1 MCTFEEKCFTPLSAS
16 EYRLLDIL
24 CTLSIKNK
32 TDISMEELARFAQS
46 SEESI
51 RRSLRKLEQAELVVT
66 TRTKRNLGRLHK
78 NKYELVSPS
87 HKNVDETSFVH
98 ENMEAAV
105 HKNVDENPAIHKNE
119 VGVIHKNVGSTA
131 GTSSTSSSGKDIVNK
146 TTSYLFGAKAPMVIK
161 KENIKVVNRWQGDDD
176 DSVGGFGLF
185 DNEAAQKVK
194 GPKISKNNPQT
205 RADRPY
211 SEWTTVDV
219 ATEFVAKVRARMPVM
234 PLQLSVKN
242 IAGALARQR
251 KNEDVNPL
259 IELEIMEMFFEDPWI
274 DNEGRKNPHWIIGR
288 FLKAFSI
295 NFEQALKNLSMDAR
309 QTPAELADNST
320 PTEDF
325 VYASDGRRFDNSM
338 PGRAS
343 MERYEDKLR
352 SSNAV

>member
-1 MCTFEEKCFTPLSAS
+1 
-16 EYRLLDIL
+16 
-24 CTLSIKNK
+24 
-32 TDISMEELARFAQS
+32 MEELARFAQS

-87 HKNVDETSFVH
+87 HKNVDETSFDH

-205 RADRPY
+205 RADRPH

-259 IELEIMEMFFEDPWI
+259 IELEIMEMFFEDSWI

-320 PTEDF
+320 PTDDF

>member
-87 HKNVDETSFVH
+87 HKNVDE
-98 ENMEAAV
+98 
-105 HKNVDENPAIHKNE
+105 NPAIHKNE

-146 TTSYLFGAKAPMVIK
+146 TTSYLFGAEAPMVIK

-205 RADRPY
+205 RADRPH